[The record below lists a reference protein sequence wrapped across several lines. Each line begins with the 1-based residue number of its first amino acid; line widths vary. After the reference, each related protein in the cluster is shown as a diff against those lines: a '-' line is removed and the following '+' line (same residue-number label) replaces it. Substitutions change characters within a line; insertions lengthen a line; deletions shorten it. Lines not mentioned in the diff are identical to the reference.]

1 MRQYYMLL
9 KNRFIDF
16 EKLIID
22 QYRYLGLNEVETMI
36 LIKLNRLLENNK
48 RFSSEE
54 LAKGMTISEEE
65 VRNKLV
71 DLINQQFITL
81 TLSGKNEIYSLDD
94 TYKRLAELLDATD
107 EEEEHQEDDQ
117 EMKKVVALL
126 EKEFQKLL
134 TPLELE
140 AVQQWITVDHFSFQ
154 KIQESVFQCV
164 QMKKKNVKYVSVLL
178 YKKDDTRKVDSPKE
192 GLQNLFNNVYGQI
205 K

>member
-192 GLQNLFNNVYGQI
+192 GLQNLFNTVYGQI